1 MRTGA
6 NFRRHTVLGRGAV
19 GSIVSVEDVHR
30 VLHTAISPRGSEDRL
45 TWGSNKSG
53 KCSVKTAYQLS
64 SELGSDQQL
73 EIEGRWNLLWGLKV
87 PPKV

>member
-6 NFRRHTVLGRGAV
+6 DFRRNTVLGRGAV
-19 GSIVSVEDVHR
+19 GSVVSVEDVR
-30 VLHTAISPRGSEDRL
+30 HTAISPRGSEDRL

-53 KCSVKTAYQLS
+53 KYYVKTAYRLS